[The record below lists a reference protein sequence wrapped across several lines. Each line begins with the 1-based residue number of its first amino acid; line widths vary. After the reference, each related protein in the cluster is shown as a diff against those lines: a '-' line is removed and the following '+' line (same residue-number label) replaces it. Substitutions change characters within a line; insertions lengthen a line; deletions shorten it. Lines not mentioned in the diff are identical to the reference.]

1 MVTDEYRTMNRAIN
15 GKVDSM
21 INVRCEDSCEECVSA
36 ALISLL
42 VVEGPWDHLGGGDL
56 F

>member
-21 INVRCEDSCEECVSA
+21 INVRFQNGCEECVKCGSHK
-36 ALISLL
+36 LDDS
-42 VVEGPWDHLGGGDL
+42 
-56 F
+56 

>member
-21 INVRCEDSCEECVSA
+21 INVRCDDGCEECRKCGSYK
-36 ALISLL
+36 L
-42 VVEGPWDHLGGGDL
+42 VGS
-56 F
+56 